1 MIKYELTAISIC
13 RSIKMKMQ
21 FFCLWLAFL
30 CATAHAQIPITANTT
45 APTIGLNDQF
55 YLPGP
60 VDEATEAMTTTGS
73 SNTTSGENDGLTYVA
88 MDRESKGQS
97 FTTGPNPGGYTINSV
112 TVENILWTN
121 FLSNGTWVNVP
132 NGSTFDFRFG
142 TISGVNI
149 TSILT
154 TNAIYSGSSLSMSGG
169 SGTGTYFTFNLLGA
183 GLPTLSPNMTYFFEI
198 AAPASSGEFF
208 ELHNTG
214 TNVASPPFPSLY
226 TKGTAFYGDT
236 VGDLDHSGVIN
247 LPPYGGEFAFDVSLQ
262 ARGGP
267 SVIAAV
273 NPASGSAGQ
282 SFTIAASVTPGSGAV
297 TNVSVNLG
305 SIGGPSTAGLVL
317 SSANIYTNTFT
328 VPGNAPSGT
337 ATLTVTVTDTT
348 LSTASSDINFTVLPG
363 LVAVPF
369 NLTNVTLLPSQFQT
383 NMLRDKAYLLS
394 LNPDS
399 LLYNYRA
406 NVNLST
412 SNAPPLGGW
421 EAPGSALCL
430 GHFTGHF
437 LSACSMMYASTGD
450 PQLKARTDYLVS
462 QLANCQAAS
471 PAAGYNTGYLAAFPE
486 YYIDDIINETQSSY
500 FAVPWYTIHK
510 VMAGL
515 LDTYQYTGNQQAL
528 SVLTNMANWVQFR
541 MSQLTAT
548 QIQNMLNYRE
558 YGGMNEVLANL
569 YGVTGNTNYLQLAAD
584 FDKQSLFVPLSEGQ
598 DVLDGLHDNTQI
610 PEIIGASRE
619 YELTGSLT
627 YSNLAT
633 FFWNRVADYRSFVIG
648 GSGDEEFFFP
658 TNDFP
663 NHLSPET
670 CETCCT
676 YNILKLTR
684 HLFGWQPSAA
694 YMDFYERGLYNQ
706 ILGSQEPD
714 EGMMTYF
721 VSLEPGHF
729 KTYSTPTN
737 SFWCCEGTG
746 VENHSKYADTI
757 YFHGSNSLYLN
768 LFIPS
773 VLNWP
778 DKGITVTQNTTFPQ
792 SDATTLTFDCTN
804 GTPLAL
810 NVRYPSWA
818 QTGMSLAINGV
829 PQTITNLPGS
839 YVSINRLWQ
848 NNDQVQIQLPMT
860 LRTETLQDTTNEVA
874 LFYGPIL
881 LAGALGTNGMP
892 ASDFAS
898 DQLDLVSTAVPDG
911 LVPMVIANVP
921 TLLSNTVSVPG
932 QPLNFQTVGLG
943 EPRDINLM
951 PFYQVQHQR
960 YSVYWNL
967 VSSNAW
973 QQFANSNAM
982 ANASVEDQVNI
993 GDPVSEAAHNL
1004 VAVNST
1010 TGNFDGLNWRDAD
1023 EDLSS
1028 DGGSF
1033 SYTLA
1038 VNPNVPSSVACTFW
1052 GSDSGSREFNI
1063 LANGTV
1069 IGTETL
1075 NNDMPGQFFTVNYSI
1090 PTSITSGNTNV
1101 TIEFQSY
1108 PNEIAGGL
1116 FGLQT
1121 VTTASPGAYLGI
1133 NLTLSSPQTIGGVV
1147 RLANVTGNFQYLTN
1161 HLIAPSL
1168 WLVLTSSDTNVITI
1182 GPDNQLITVGP
1193 GVATITASYMG
1204 STVSQTITVSQPAL
1218 HIALSGTNAIISWP
1232 SNAAGLQS
1240 AFDVSRFS
1248 GWSPFTNSI
1257 IYSNGTNTLTIPVTN
1272 AARFFRLSQ

>member
-1 MIKYELTAISIC
+1 M
-13 RSIKMKMQ
+13 KMKRRLMALLMAAQ
-21 FFCLWLAFL
+21 ALAGL
-30 CATAHAQIPITANTT
+30 AASAASLSLASV
-45 APTIGLNDQF
+45 APVPGPNDIYNFAGAARDGLNVGHYGTD
-55 YLPGP
+55 G
-60 VDEATEAMTTTGS
+60 A
-73 SNTTSGENDGLTYVA
+73 NNDFETYVA
-88 MDRESKGQS
+88 YDRADQGQT
-97 FTTGPNPGGYTINSV
+97 FTTGANPGGYLITSIWV
-112 TVENILWTN
+112 QHVGYTN
-121 FLSNGTWVNVP
+121 NGTDPDSSYNGTWWEMGS
-132 NGSTFDFRFG
+132 GSTFTIRLTAPSAAG
-142 TISGVNI
+142 TANFALHTETYATTGSEGWPATVANSANGDGEWLHFTLATPFALAPQTTYGFDLTVNGGSAFFEWLGNGSNVVNGTAYNGNATGQSGGPDNVLN
-149 TSILT
+149 TLAGDRVFLVSLMPA
-154 TNAIYSGSSLSMSGG
+154 TNASAA
-169 SGTGTYFTFNLLGA
+169 FN
-183 GLPTLSPNMTYFFEI
+183 
-198 AAPASSGEFF
+198 
-208 ELHNTG
+208 
-214 TNVASPPFPSLY
+214 PF
-226 TKGTAFYGDT
+226 
-236 VGDLDHSGVIN
+236 
-247 LPPYGGEFAFDVSLQ
+247 
-262 ARGGP
+262 
-267 SVIAAV
+267 
-273 NPASGSAGQ
+273 
-282 SFTIAASVTPGSGAV
+282 
-297 TNVSVNLG
+297 
-305 SIGGPSTAGLVL
+305 
-317 SSANIYTNTFT
+317 
-328 VPGNAPSGT
+328 
-337 ATLTVTVTDTT
+337 
-348 LSTASSDINFTVLPG
+348 
-363 LVAVPF
+363 VAVPF

-399 LLYNYRA
+399 LLYNYRL

-412 SNAPPLGGW
+412 SNAPALGGW
-421 EAPGSALCL
+421 EAPGSQLCL
-430 GHFTGHF
+430 GHFTGHY

-450 PQLKARTDYLVS
+450 PQLKARTDYLVA

-486 YYIDDIINETQSSY
+486 YYIDDLVNETQNTY

-541 MSQLTAT
+541 LSSLSVS
-548 QIQNMLNYRE
+548 QIQSMLNYRE

-584 FDKQSLFVPLSEGQ
+584 FDKQSLFVPLSEDQ

-619 YELTGSLT
+619 YELTGSSSD
-627 YSNLAT
+627 YALAT
-633 FFWNRVADYRSFVIG
+633 FFWNRVANYRSFVIG
-648 GSGDEEFFFP
+648 GSGDQEFFFP
-658 TNDFP
+658 TNDFQE
-663 NHLSPET
+663 HLSPET

-684 HLFGWQPSAA
+684 HLFEWQPSAT

-792 SDATTLTFDCTN
+792 SDASTLTFNCTN
-804 GTPLAL
+804 STPLVL

-818 QTGMSLAINGV
+818 QAGMSLAINGV
-829 PQTITNLPGS
+829 SQTITNSAGS

-848 NNDQVQIQLPMT
+848 NGDQVQILLPMT

-874 LFYGPIL
+874 LFYGPVL

-892 ASDFAS
+892 ASDFAGG
-898 DQLDLVSTAVPDG
+898 QLDLVSTAVPNG
-911 LVPMVIANVP
+911 LVPMVVADVP
-921 TLLSNTVSVPG
+921 TLLSNTAPVPG

-943 EPRDINLM
+943 QPRDINLM

-960 YSVYWNL
+960 YSVYWSL
-967 VSSNAW
+967 VTSNAW
-973 QQFANSNAM
+973 QQFANSNAV

-1004 VAVNST
+1004 IAINST
-1010 TGNFDGLNWRDAD
+1010 SGNFNGLNWRDAN
-1023 EDLSS
+1023 ENFSS
-1028 DGGSF
+1028 SGGSF
-1033 SYTLA
+1033 SYVMA
-1038 VNPNVPSSVACTFW
+1038 IAPNVSSSVACIFW

-1063 LANGTV
+1063 LVNGTV
-1069 IGTETL
+1069 IGSETL
-1075 NNDMPGQFFTVNYSI
+1075 NNNDPNQFFTVNYPI
-1090 PTSITSGNTNV
+1090 PTALTAGNTNV
-1101 TIEFQSY
+1101 TVELQSN

-1121 VTTASPGAYLGI
+1121 ITTASPGNFLGI
-1133 NLTLSSPQTIGGVV
+1133 NMGLASAQTMGGTSQ
-1147 RLANVTGNFQYLTN
+1147 LANVTDNFQNLTN
-1161 HLIAPSL
+1161 HLVTPSL
-1168 WLVLTSSDTNVITI
+1168 WLVMASSDTNVVAI
-1182 GPDNQLITVGP
+1182 GPNNQLIAVGP
-1193 GVATITASYMG
+1193 GTATITASYLG
-1204 STVSQTITVSQPAL
+1204 KTVSQTISVSQPAL
-1218 HIALSGTNAIISWP
+1218 NITLRGTNAIISWP
-1232 SNAAGLQS
+1232 SNVAGLQS
-1240 AFDVSRFS
+1240 AFDVAHFS
-1248 GWSPFTNSI
+1248 SWAPFTNSI
-1257 IYSNGTNTLTIPVTN
+1257 TYSNGTNTLIIPITN
-1272 AARFFRLSQ
+1272 ASRFFRLSQ